1 MSIDLIY
8 VFSMIVVKEEYNPSL
23 VVLSRFGSLSLMSM
37 EKNITM
43 A

>member
-8 VFSMIVVKEEYNPSL
+8 AFSMIVVKEEYNPSFA
-23 VVLSRFGSLSLMSM
+23 VLSGFRSFSLN
-37 EKNITM
+37 EHGKNITM